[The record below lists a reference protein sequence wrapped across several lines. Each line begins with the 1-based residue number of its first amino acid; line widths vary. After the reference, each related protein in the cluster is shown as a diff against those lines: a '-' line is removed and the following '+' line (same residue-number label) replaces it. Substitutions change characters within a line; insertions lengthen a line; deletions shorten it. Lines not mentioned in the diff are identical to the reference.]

1 MNQAGPIGNA
11 TSSSGRGGKRPV
23 PHAQGRQGTL
33 KVHQKKR
40 KTSKND
46 RTKSLNERLEALT
59 CSPDPSDREQLLQ
72 TLLMLHERFPSDESQ
87 RHVETW
93 VSRLELE
100 RQIAR
105 DSDPVTFDQAIAR
118 ARQDVDSLF
127 DGKDKDAIRSHLF
140 SVLSTEAEPLSGR
153 SDVESRWMTRWVLGR
168 RVDKW
173 SKLVGF
179 AGEYLVTTTPRELMS
194 RCTAYSSF
202 CFPIFRP
209 QIGPV
214 Q

>member
-1 MNQAGPIGNA
+1 M
-11 TSSSGRGGKRPV
+11 

-72 TLLMLHERFPSDESQ
+72 TLLTLHETFPSDESQ
-87 RHVETW
+87 RHVETL